1 MTARCMTHIWSQ
13 IRKNWIVTI
22 TWEVNGKNNF
32 FNRKNEL
39 KGTTGK
45 KLKFYDSNSDQ
56 SPIEFLFFDKVH
68 LFINW
73 WLFVCLLLFGFVFVF
88 FFVKLPV
95 TSFLKYLILCKET
108 VFKSRLGST
117 PINKFLMKEGNW
129 SLRREMK
136 YKTRT
141 KNWYFAR
148 YFSFEENPSKG
159 IKLNMVEVT
168 YKKSTAVFSS
178 RNFPL
183 KDKPF
188 AKASRK

>member
-88 FFVKLPV
+88 FFCQIARNILFEISHPVQRNSFQVEVGLNSNKQVFNERRKL
-95 TSFLKYLILCKET
+95 
-108 VFKSRLGST
+108 VF
-117 PINKFLMKEGNW
+117 KEGNEIQNANKKLIFCPIFFFW
-129 SLRREMK
+129 RKSI
-136 YKTRT
+136 
-141 KNWYFAR
+141 
-148 YFSFEENPSKG
+148 KG
-159 IKLNMVEVT
+159 DKIKHGRGYV
-168 YKKSTAVFSS
+168 
-178 RNFPL
+178 
-183 KDKPF
+183 
-188 AKASRK
+188 

>member
-13 IRKNWIVTI
+13 KRKKT
-22 TWEVNGKNNF
+22 ESSRLHGKLMGKQF

-108 VFKSRLGST
+108 VFTSRLGST
-117 PINKFLMKEGNW
+117 PVNKFLMKEGNW

-168 YKKSTAVFSS
+168 YKKIDCCFFFPKFSS
-178 RNFPL
+178 KRQTF
-183 KDKPF
+183 
-188 AKASRK
+188 RKG

>member
-13 IRKNWIVTI
+13 KRKKT
-22 TWEVNGKNNF
+22 ESSRLHGKAMGKQF

-88 FFVKLPV
+88 FFCQIACNILFEISHPVQRNSFQVEVGLNSNKQVFNERRKL
-95 TSFLKYLILCKET
+95 
-108 VFKSRLGST
+108 VF
-117 PINKFLMKEGNW
+117 KEGNEIQNANKKLIFCPIFFFW
-129 SLRREMK
+129 RKSI
-136 YKTRT
+136 
-141 KNWYFAR
+141 
-148 YFSFEENPSKG
+148 KG
-159 IKLNMVEVT
+159 DKIKHGRGYV
-168 YKKSTAVFSS
+168 
-178 RNFPL
+178 
-183 KDKPF
+183 
-188 AKASRK
+188 